1 MSRWDIFRWRTLAGG
16 RWCPVGTV
24 QRRPRRQPR
33 PLMASSMPR
42 RFPPSFPVQPPQAC
56 APFVLTCRFGRRR
69 ALPTGELR
77 HKRRRGDTGL
87 CGALASC
94 PLSRLTAPASRLPP
108 RVLSA
113 SGRRPEPTD
122 AAAETGCWA
131 TSHWDVTA
139 LFQKAPPLRP
149 FAPKLAYFSGFMCT
163 SSWG

>member
-24 QRRPRRQPR
+24 QRRPRRQ
-33 PLMASSMPR
+33 
-42 RFPPSFPVQPPQAC
+42 
-56 APFVLTCRFGRRR
+56 
-69 ALPTGELR
+69 
-77 HKRRRGDTGL
+77 
-87 CGALASC
+87 
-94 PLSRLTAPASRLPP
+94 
-108 RVLSA
+108 
-113 SGRRPEPTD
+113 RRP
-122 AAAETGCWA
+122 AV

>member
-1 MSRWDIFRWRTLAGG
+1 MED
-16 RWCPVGTV
+16 
-24 QRRPRRQPR
+24 PRRGALVPSGHRSAPTEAAAETLDGIFDATEVSSELSCPTAPSVCR
-33 PLMASSMPR
+33 PLFSPAGS
-42 RFPPSFPVQPPQAC
+42 VGA
-56 APFVLTCRFGRRR
+56 GRSPLGS
-69 ALPTGELR
+69 ALR

-94 PLSRLTAPASRLPP
+94 PLSHGCRRASVSPPA
-108 RVLSA
+108 RVLAA
-113 SGRRPEPTD
+113 SGRRPAPTD

-149 FAPKLAYFSGFMCT
+149 VAPKLAYFSGFMCT